1 MQFAKVSQEVY
12 EMGRKMPHKL
22 FETKILSKK
31 LGGYTDFFST
41 VYKAIIVISL
51 AFLITAFCTFEG
63 VAKIP
68 YAGPGKILLISGD
81 DQSGQAGTVLP
92 KPLVV
97 QVLDTSNRPLYMAS
111 VSFEVIAGGGKI
123 TRNTKL
129 DSQGKTQISVDTIFN
144 GNASVELIL
153 GMSKVDN
160 VVQVRSGE
168 ADPVEFTASVVNTP
182 PVLAPIGDKYV
193 EEGTILKFPVSATDP
208 DPGDTL
214 TFSTSPLPANATFDN
229 STGFFTFNPDG
240 NQAAVY
246 SVTFSVSDGYATD
259 SETIAI
265 TVEDANQP
273 PVLNPITNQ
282 TVDEMATLA
291 FNISASDPD
300 GDELTFSASWMPSGS
315 VLEHQQ
321 GSSQATF
328 RWTPGPD
335 AVTLGGSKDFHVT
348 FFVSDNQS
356 GTDSQ
361 EVTITV
367 MNVNPPGDPDI
378 RVSPPSIDFGT
389 VEVGSSKDGV
399 FQIHNDGN
407 YPLTISSIKSTDPD
421 FGILGYSEIDSQL
434 VNVTYSSTND
444 SFIVTTYPESDP
456 RFSDPGPNGQSVIV
470 TYSNTAPQLVTV
482 SYPDVAPGTSLLI
495 TARFSPSSTGAK
507 QGSLVINSNDPDEP
521 VTSLTVRGNAT
532 HTPNI
537 RVSPTSLNF
546 GEVGVGTSSGKNL
559 EINNDG
565 DAVLRIY
572 DIIPNDPQFTASN
585 YTDVAAFSKIT
596 VTVNFAPSFEGPKT
610 AILAIVSNDPD
621 QPVLPVPLQGI
632 GVQNFIPDIS
642 VSPSAL
648 DFGDVQIGSSSDK
661 VFQIQNS
668 GNAKLQ
674 ISDVKSSNSQFLVI
688 SKPVEVQPGAMAN
701 VQLRFIPS
709 SSDKKT
715 GVITITSNDPDESNV
730 LVYVQGT
737 GVSTPV
743 PDVRVVPTDLNF
755 GSVNVDS
762 SLDKK
767 FQLHNDGNAL
777 LQVSSITSSS
787 NQFVIPQKSNVLPGS
802 MVEITV
808 RFTPTSGGV
817 KAGAVIIA
825 SNDPDEST
833 TSVSIQGIGVQNVPD
848 IRVVPTALDYGSVN
862 VGQSSDKKLQI
873 HNDGTAVLHVTSITS
888 TSSMFVVLNSF
899 NVPSGGMVEVTVRF
913 APTTG
918 GVKTGTITIASDD
931 PDEPTTAVSV
941 QGIGIQTVPDVRV
954 VPTALSFGSV
964 NVGSSLDKKFQ
975 LHNDGNALLQ
985 VSSITS
991 SSNQFV
997 IPQKSNVLP
1006 GSMVE
1011 ITVRFAP
1018 TSGGGRTGTIIIAS
1032 NDPDEPTTSVSVQGI
1047 GVQTVPDI
1055 RVVPT
1060 ALNFGSVNVGQS
1072 SDKKLQIHNDGNA
1085 VLHVSSI
1092 TSTSSMF
1099 VVLNSFSVPP
1109 GGMVEVT
1116 VRFAPT
1122 TGGAKTGTITI
1133 ASDDPDEP
1141 TKSLSVQ
1148 GIGIQTVPDIRIT
1161 PTILNFG
1168 NVDVGQSSS
1177 KKFQIYNDGNAVLQ
1191 VSSIASDDG
1200 QFTILHK
1207 FDVPPG
1213 EMVEITVKFTPTSG
1227 GTKTGNITVTS
1238 DDPDEPTK
1246 SLPVQ
1251 GKGIQA
1257 AAPEIRVYPT
1267 DIDFGDVGVGLSLVK
1282 KFRIYNDG
1290 NALLQISSITS
1301 NSSQFTVLNNPDVW
1315 PGSMVE
1321 ISVRFKPSWL
1331 GVKAGV
1337 ITISSN
1343 DTDESTV
1350 HVYVQGR
1357 GISVSLP
1364 EISVSPSILDFGDV
1378 QVGVS
1383 LDKEFQIY
1391 NQGNATL
1398 IISSIASNNS
1408 RFVILDDPNV
1418 PPGSMVDIPV
1428 RFTPLTLGT
1437 RTGTIT
1443 ITSNDPDES
1452 VVQIT
1457 VKGKGVQVNPDIYLS
1472 TNTLSFGEVELG
1484 EWLDESFNI
1493 YNLGSGLLQIY
1504 SMTSNSNEFEILDFY
1519 SSVPAG
1525 QNVEVDVRFK
1535 PSILGSR
1542 SAKITITTN
1551 DPDEQSLTVWLYGT
1565 GLYPSVSDIAEWQAV
1580 QQYDITNDLYDV
1592 HFASADE
1599 GWIVGSTGTI
1609 AHCVDGGKTW
1619 SRQYSST
1626 SRTLKGVYFF
1636 DSNRGWAA
1644 GQYGTVLR
1652 TLNGGN
1658 TWSYINSGVLD
1669 DLNAIQFVSS
1679 SKGWTVGENGTIL
1692 ATTNGYNWNPE
1703 SSGTSRDLN
1712 DVHFVSSYRGWAVG
1726 SYGTILRTT
1735 NGGQTWTPQQSGKSS
1750 ALYGVHFVSYY
1761 KGWAVGSQGTI
1772 LYTQDGGQTWTP
1784 QQNGVPYNT
1793 FTDVTFL
1800 SSTEGWVVGSG
1811 GMVLYT
1817 NDSGSTW
1824 LNVNSGVNRNL
1835 RAVYF
1840 HNADNGWIV
1849 GSYGTILRYDTME
1862 FPVID
1867 SVSVSGSPAGAS
1879 DIIRVVAKSQRQNQ
1893 AKFSISGVISNV
1905 SMQENP
1911 YGTYT
1916 GTYTAQE
1923 GVNVTNAQVTVTLKN
1938 SYGNTATDTSKTV
1951 TIDTVAAIN
1960 WASSTPQAAK
1970 TGDTITVTMSG
1981 ESDSTAKFSI
1991 ETVFTERSM
2000 TESQSL
2006 PGRYTGTY
2014 LVPRGVNAD
2023 DAKVTV
2029 KLKDK
2034 LGNVATKEA
2043 GEVTIDTTAQITSV
2057 SVTGSPAGFGTPI
2070 IVVLTGEADG
2080 TAEFSIENVVSD
2092 VRMSENQDGI
2102 YTGSYTAPKG
2112 TSAKNARVTAQ
2123 LEDVRGNVAV
2133 KEAVQKVT
2141 IDTESKINSVTVSGS
2156 PAKTGQNLTV
2166 TMYGDQYGTASFSI
2180 PGVADDV
2187 SMPEV
2192 VYYRGK
2198 YVGTYTVGSD
2208 DPGVTDAILI
2218 VTLEDSVGNVGT
2230 DTSKRVTIDT
2240 ALPEITSIKV
2250 TGSPAKAYGKIDVI
2264 MTGEEDGTASFSIA
2278 GVVSRVAMKEDA
2290 FRSGRYTG
2298 SYTANSY
2305 TNVTDAVLTVT
2316 LKDEVGNASTNT
2328 TQRVTIDNSPPQINS
2343 VSTTGSPAKAN
2354 GKISVT
2360 MIGEADCLA
2369 YFSIA
2374 GVAGDVVMEE
2384 EIQGAYKGIYT
2395 VPANVNVNNAVL
2407 TATLEDAAG
2416 NVRTNT
2422 SKRVTI
2428 DTTIPGITSVSVFGD
2443 PATVGETISVTAI
2456 GEAGAAALFSIRGVA
2471 EETAMTESS
2480 SRPGRYTGKHTVR
2493 DEMNVTNAV
2502 LTVTLEDASG
2512 NVGTDT
2518 SKRVSIRPTWDV
2530 SRDGTIDVSD
2540 LTVIGVYF
2548 GKPATG
2554 GNGADVNRDG
2564 YVNIRDLVLV
2574 CRHFGESA
2582 FTTSPGSEFEKVDP
2596 EQLPVLRKLYESI
2609 QATDGDADLAK
2620 AREILARLI
2629 QLAMPQIA
2637 DSRLMQNYPNPCNP
2651 ETWIP
2656 YQLAEPG
2663 DVTIGVYNSSG
2674 QLVRTL
2680 DLGHKEVGSYAGKDS
2695 AAHWD
2700 GTNEAGE
2707 SVSSGLYF
2715 YVIKSGNFN
2724 ATRKMIISR

>member
-1 MQFAKVSQEVY
+1 
-12 EMGRKMPHKL
+12 MGRRMPP
-22 FETKILSKK
+22 
-31 LGGYTDFFST
+31 
-41 VYKAIIVISL
+41 VRKAIIISL
-51 AFLITAFCTFEG
+51 VFLITAFYTFEG
-63 VAKIP
+63 AAKIP
-68 YAGPGKILLISGD
+68 YTGPGKILIISGD
-81 DQSGQAGTVLP
+81 DQSGGAGTVLP
-92 KPLVV
+92 EPLVV

-111 VSFEVIAGGGKI
+111 VSFTVTAGGGKL
-123 TRNTKL
+123 TRSVKL
-129 DSQGKTQISVDTIFN
+129 DPQGKTAISVDTSSN
-144 GNASVELIL
+144 GIASAELIL

-160 VVQVRSGE
+160 VVEVRSGE
-168 ADPVEFTASVVNTP
+168 VGPVKFTALVQNTP

-214 TFSTSPLPANATFDN
+214 TFSTSALPANATFDA
-229 STGFFTFNPDG
+229 STGFFTFKPDG

-246 SVTFSVSDGYATD
+246 SITFSVSDGYAAD

-273 PVLNPITNQ
+273 PVLNPIANQ

-300 GDELTFSASWMPSGS
+300 GDNLTFSATGMPSGS

-328 RWTPGPD
+328 KWTPGPD
-335 AVTLGGSKDFHVT
+335 EVILGGSKDFHVT

-367 MNVNPPGDPDI
+367 INVNPPGDPDI
-378 RVSPPSIDFGT
+378 RISPPSIDFGT
-389 VEVGSSKDGV
+389 VEVGSSRDGV

-434 VNVTYSSTND
+434 VNVTYSSTDD
-444 SFIVTTYPESDP
+444 SFIVKTYPESDP
-456 RFSDPGPNGQSVIV
+456 RFSNPGSNGQSVIV
-470 TYSNTAPQLVTV
+470 AYSNTVPQLVTV
-482 SYPDVAPGTSLLI
+482 SYPDVAPGNSLLI
-495 TARFSPSSTGAK
+495 TARFSPSSTGMK
-507 QGSLVINSNDPDEP
+507 QASLVINSNDPDEP
-521 VTSLTVRGNAT
+521 VTSLIVRGNAT

-537 RVSPTSLNF
+537 RVSPTNLNF
-546 GEVGVGTSSGKNL
+546 GEVEVGKSAGKNL

-565 DAVLRIY
+565 DALLRIY
-572 DIIPNDPQFTASN
+572 DIIPNDPQFTASS

-596 VTVNFAPSFEGPKT
+596 VTINFAPSSEGSKT

-661 VFQIQNS
+661 VFQIQND
-668 GNAKLQ
+668 GNGELQ

-688 SKPVEVQPGAMAN
+688 SKPVQVQPGGAAN
-701 VQLRFIPS
+701 VPLRFIPS
-709 SSDKKT
+709 ASGKRT
-715 GVITITSNDPDESNV
+715 GVITVTSNDPDESNV
-730 LVYVQGT
+730 LVYVQGM
-737 GVSTPV
+737 GVSSPV
-743 PDVRVVPTDLNF
+743 PDVRVVPTALDF
-755 GSVNVDS
+755 GSVYVG
-762 SLDKK
+762 SLLEKK

-808 RFTPTSGGV
+808 RFTPTSAGT
-817 KAGAVIIA
+817 KA
-825 SNDPDEST
+825 
-833 TSVSIQGIGVQNVPD
+833 
-848 IRVVPTALDYGSVN
+848 
-862 VGQSSDKKLQI
+862 
-873 HNDGTAVLHVTSITS
+873 
-888 TSSMFVVLNSF
+888 
-899 NVPSGGMVEVTVRF
+899 
-913 APTTG
+913 
-918 GVKTGTITIASDD
+918 GTITI
-931 PDEPTTAVSV
+931 T
-941 QGIGIQTVPDVRV
+941 
-954 VPTALSFGSV
+954 
-964 NVGSSLDKKFQ
+964 
-975 LHNDGNALLQ
+975 
-985 VSSITS
+985 
-991 SSNQFV
+991 
-997 IPQKSNVLP
+997 
-1006 GSMVE
+1006 
-1011 ITVRFAP
+1011 
-1018 TSGGGRTGTIIIAS
+1018 S
-1032 NDPDEPTTSVSVQGI
+1032 NDPDEPTTPVSVQGI

-1085 VLHVSSI
+1085 LLHVTSI

-1099 VVLNSFSVPP
+1099 MVLNSFSVPP

-1122 TGGAKTGTITI
+1122 SAGVKTGTITI
-1133 ASDDPDEP
+1133 TSDDPDEP
-1141 TKSLSVQ
+1141 TTPVSVQ
-1148 GIGIQTVPDIRIT
+1148 GIGIQTVPDIRVVPTALNFDSVNVGSSLEKKFQMHNDGNALLQVSSIASNSSQFVIPQKYNVQPGSMVEITVRFT
-1161 PTILNFG
+1161 PTSAGTKAGTITITSNDPDEPTTPVSVQGIGVQTVPDIRVVPTALNFGSVNVGQSSDKKLQIHNDGNAELHVTSITSTSSMFIVLNSFSVPPGGMVEVTVRFAPASAGVKTGNITIASDDPDEPNTSVSVQGIGVQTVPDIRVVPTALNFG
-1168 NVDVGQSSS
+1168 NVYVGQSSN
-1177 KKFQIYNDGNAVLQ
+1177 KKFQIHNDGNAVLQ

-1207 FDVPPG
+1207 FNVPPG
-1213 EMVEITVKFTPTSG
+1213 EMVEITVKFTPTSS
-1227 GTKTGNITVTS
+1227 GTKTGNITITS
-1238 DDPDEPTK
+1238 DDPDELTTLV
-1246 SLPVQ
+1246 SVQ
-1251 GKGIQA
+1251 GKGIPIL
-1257 AAPEIRVYPT
+1257 APEIRVYPT
-1267 DIDFGDVGVGLSLVK
+1267 SIDFGEVGVGQSLVK

-1301 NSSQFTVLNNPDVW
+1301 NNSQFVILDDPDVW
-1315 PGSMVE
+1315 PGAMAE
-1321 ISVRFKPSWL
+1321 IRVRFTPSWL
-1331 GVKAGV
+1331 GIKAGS
-1337 ITISSN
+1337 ITIASN
-1343 DTDESTV
+1343 DPDEPIVLVAIQGKGVSA
-1350 HVYVQGR
+1350 YV
-1357 GISVSLP
+1357 P
-1364 EISVSPSILDFGDV
+1364 DISVSPSILDFGEV

-1391 NQGNATL
+1391 NYGSATL
-1398 IISSIASNNS
+1398 VISSITSNNS
-1408 RFVILDDPNV
+1408 RFVVLDDPNV
-1418 PPGSMVDIPV
+1418 PSSGMVDIPV
-1428 RFTPLTLGT
+1428 RFTPSTLGT
-1437 RTGTIT
+1437 HTGTIT
-1443 ITSNDPDES
+1443 ITSNDPDEP
-1452 VVQIT
+1452 VVAIT
-1457 VKGKGVQVNPDIYLS
+1457 VKGKGVQANPEIYLS
-1472 TNTLSFGEVELG
+1472 SHTLSFGEVELG
-1484 EWLDESFNI
+1484 ESLDESFKI

-1504 SMTSNSNEFEILDFY
+1504 SMTSNSNEFDILDYY
-1519 SSVPAG
+1519 SNVAPG
-1525 QNVEVDVRFK
+1525 QNVEISVRFT
-1535 PSILGSR
+1535 PSLLGSR

-1551 DPDEQSLTVWLYGT
+1551 DPDEQSVTVWLYGT
-1565 GLYPSVSDIAEWQAV
+1565 GLYPSLPDVATWQAV

-1592 HFASADE
+1592 HFASDDE

-1609 AHCVDGGKTW
+1609 AHSVDGGKTW
-1619 SRQYSST
+1619 QRQYSST
-1626 SRTLKGVYFF
+1626 SRTLKGIHFS

-1644 GQYGTVLR
+1644 GQYGTILR
-1652 TLNGGN
+1652 TTNGGS

-1679 SKGWTVGENGTIL
+1679 SKGWAVGENGTVL
-1692 ATTNGYNWNPE
+1692 ATSNGYNWNPE

-1712 DVHFVSSYRGWAVG
+1712 DVYFVSSYRGWAVG

-1735 NGGQTWTPQQSGKSS
+1735 NGGQTWTPQQSGTSS
-1750 ALYGVHFVSYY
+1750 ALYGVYFVNYY
-1761 KGWAVGSQGTI
+1761 KGWVVGSQGTI
-1772 LYTQDGGQTWTP
+1772 LHTQDAGQTWTS
-1784 QQNGVPYNT
+1784 QENGVPYNT

-1800 SSTEGWVVGSG
+1800 NSTEGWVAGSG
-1811 GMVLYT
+1811 GMILYT
-1817 NDSGSTW
+1817 NDGGSTW
-1824 LNVNSGVNRNL
+1824 LNVDSGVNRNL
-1835 RAVYF
+1835 RAINFYD
-1840 HNADNGWIV
+1840 ADNGWAV
-1849 GSYGTILRYDTME
+1849 GSYGTILRYNTME
-1862 FPVID
+1862 FPVIT
-1867 SVSVSGSPAGAS
+1867 SVTVSGSPAGVNGV
-1879 DIIRVVAKSQRQNQ
+1879 IKVVAKGQRQNQ
-1893 AKFSISGVISNV
+1893 AKFSISGVVSNS
-1905 SMQENP
+1905 SMQESP

-1916 GTYTAQE
+1916 GTYVVQG
-1923 GVNVTNAQVTVTLKN
+1923 GVNVTNAQVTVVLKN

-1960 WASSTPQAAK
+1960 WANVTPQVAK
-1970 TGDTITVTMSG
+1970 TGDTVTVTMSG

-1991 ETVFTERSM
+1991 ETVVTERSM
-2000 TESQSL
+2000 TESQSVS
-2006 PGRYTGTY
+2006 GRYTGTY
-2014 LVPRGVNAD
+2014 FVPQGVNAE

-2029 KLKDK
+2029 KLTDD

-2043 GEVTIDTTAQITSV
+2043 GHVTIDTTAQITSV
-2057 SVTGSPAGFGTPI
+2057 SVTGSPASFGTPI

-2080 TAEFSIENVVSD
+2080 TAKFSIENVVSD
-2092 VRMSENQDGI
+2092 VQMSENQDGI

-2123 LEDVRGNVAV
+2123 LKDSRGNVAV
-2133 KEAVQKVT
+2133 KEAAQKVT

-2156 PAKTGQNLTV
+2156 PAKPGQKLTV
-2166 TMYGDQYGTASFSI
+2166 TMYAEQYGTATFSI
-2180 PGVADDV
+2180 PGVAEDV

-2208 DPGVTDAILI
+2208 DPGVTNAILI

-2250 TGSPAKAYGKIDVI
+2250 TGSPARANGKIDVT

-2278 GVVSRVAMKEDA
+2278 GVVSSVSMAEDP
-2290 FRSGRYTG
+2290 FRPGRYTG

-2305 TNVTDAVLTVT
+2305 TNVTNAVLTVT
-2316 LKDEVGNASTNT
+2316 LKDEVGNGSTNT

-2343 VSTTGSPAKAN
+2343 VSVTGSPAKAY

-2374 GVAGDVVMEE
+2374 GVAGDVFMEE

-2395 VPANVNVNNAVL
+2395 VAANVNVNNAVL

-2428 DTTIPGITSVSVFGD
+2428 DTTIPEIASVSISGD

-2456 GEAGAAALFSIRGVA
+2456 GEAGAAAFFSIRGVA

-2480 SRPGRYTGKHTVR
+2480 YRPGRYTGRYTVE
-2493 DEMNVTNAV
+2493 DDMNVTNAV
-2502 LTVTLEDASG
+2502 LTVKLEDASG
-2512 NVGTDT
+2512 NVGTDS

-2540 LTVIGVYF
+2540 LTMIGVYF

-2564 YVNIRDLVLV
+2564 YINIQDLVLV

-2596 EQLPVLRKLYESI
+2596 EQLPILRKLYESV
-2609 QATDGDADLAK
+2609 QATDGDSSLK
-2620 AREILARLI
+2620 SEVSSLIARLI

-2637 DSRLMQNYPNPCNP
+2637 ESRLMQNYPNPCNP

-2656 YQLAEPG
+2656 YQLAEQG
-2663 DVTIGVYNSSG
+2663 NVTIGIYSSSG

-2680 DLGHKEVGSYAGKDS
+2680 DLGHKEVGSYASKDS

-2707 SVSSGLYF
+2707 RVSSGLYF
-2715 YVIKSGNFN
+2715 YVIKSGTFT